1 MAIIE
6 DVAAEAKARRLRE
19 RVAPAPVTATYSS
32 VTKAAQ
38 DLTHQRG
45 EDLIPVAKTEMP
57 WATTHDSSTAAD
69 ANEVKPNASA
79 NIQGEQTPL
88 KLSAAAKAALDLV
101 GKMKAPPAP
110 AKKDDDGG
118 DSTEV
123 EMAAKA
129 ALEASAKA
137 WPQDLS
143 AAFKGHPSRRD
154 AAIAKAAEV
163 AKEEESE
170 KAKAQK
176 GGLGDDVRAQ
186 TKEPEPTDRG
196 KVEGGAVPVREVT
209 KQDQALDMRGV
220 AKAVG
225 PSFDIVERAI
235 RAALNLRYPPKPETG
250 NMCGEGPWPREV
262 YVDSVVYC
270 YQDTLYSL
278 PYVFDGK
285 VAMLG
290 ENPVQVRVSYVP
302 A

>member
-19 RVAPAPVTATYSS
+19 RIAPAPVTATYSS
-32 VTKAAQ
+32 VAKAAQ
-38 DLTHQRG
+38 DLAHQRG

-101 GKMKAPPAP
+101 GKMKPPPAP

-137 WPQDLS
+137 WPQDLA

-154 AAIAKAAEV
+154 AAIAKAAEIN
-163 AKEEESE
+163 ETE
-170 KAKAQK
+170 K
-176 GGLGDDVRAQ
+176 GSTGDDVRAQ

-196 KVEGGAVPVREVT
+196 KVEGGAVPVREVA
-209 KQDQALDMRGV
+209 KQDQAIDMRGV

-225 PSFDIVERAI
+225 PSFDTVERAI

-270 YQDTLYSL
+270 YQDTLYSV
-278 PYVFDGK
+278 PYIFDGK